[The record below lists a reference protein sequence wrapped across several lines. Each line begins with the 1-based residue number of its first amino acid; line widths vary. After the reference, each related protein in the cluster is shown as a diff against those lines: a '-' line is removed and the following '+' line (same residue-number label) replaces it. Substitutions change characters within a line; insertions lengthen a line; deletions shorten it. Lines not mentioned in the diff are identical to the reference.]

1 MSAACAPARPWP
13 AATRP
18 PGHPGHPP
26 RTAIHHQQRHAQG
39 ETMTTTTTTS
49 TMTAPAAPA
58 AGNEQAQ
65 TFRRLR
71 DQLACLKL
79 GAAAGALPGV
89 LDAARD
95 EHLPVLDAIERLL
108 GIEAQ
113 AAAARQLTS
122 RLHFAALPCADE
134 HLIRELAT
142 LRFTGEAANV
152 VLIGPPGVG
161 KTMLAAAL
169 ARAAAE
175 AGHKALFTTAE
186 NLIRRLQVAV
196 AEHRLPT
203 GQRFFTRPR
212 LLVIDE
218 L

>member
-1 MSAACAPARPWP
+1 
-13 AATRP
+13 
-18 PGHPGHPP
+18 
-26 RTAIHHQQRHAQG
+26 
-39 ETMTTTTTTS
+39 MTTTTTTS

-113 AAAARQLTS
+113 AAAARKLTS
-122 RLHFAALPCADE
+122 RLHFAALPA
-134 HLIRELAT
+134 R
-142 LRFTGEAANV
+142 
-152 VLIGPPGVG
+152 GPS
-161 KTMLAAAL
+161 M
-169 ARAAAE
+169 
-175 AGHKALFTTAE
+175 TTTSPPSPA
-186 NLIRRLQVAV
+186 
-196 AEHRLPT
+196 PT
-203 GQRFFTRPR
+203 STSSASSPPCGSPARPR
-212 LLVIDE
+212 TWS
-218 L
+218 